1 MMYHIVGE
9 AMRDAGVSNDI
20 QPTDYLQFFC
30 LGGSKDTLHI
40 SAVLSLW
47 DADLLRILPI
57 DMRQGELGALQLV
70 S

>member
-9 AMRDAGVSNDI
+9 AMRDAGVSNDV

-30 LGGSKDTLHI
+30 LGGFNTVHV
-40 SAVLSLW
+40 SAALSLW
-47 DADLLRILPI
+47 DADLSCILPLEI
-57 DMRQGELGALQLV
+57 GRGALGALQLV